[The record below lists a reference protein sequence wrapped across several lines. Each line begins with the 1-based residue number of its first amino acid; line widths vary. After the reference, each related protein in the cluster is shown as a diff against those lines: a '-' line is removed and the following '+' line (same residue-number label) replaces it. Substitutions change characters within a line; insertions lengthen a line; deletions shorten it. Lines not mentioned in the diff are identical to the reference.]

1 MRTSL
6 LGLSLIACLTAC
18 EMGDEFEPEIG
29 EEEIGEEELGVEEL
43 GVEELESI
51 PCPSG
56 WDRHR
61 VNQDQA
67 SVRGISPCDGINH
80 VAYIPRGTLVCH
92 AHQGWITCP
101 SGTRWASTYVD
112 GWGSNGPWQVRVG
125 ALTSH

>member
-6 LGLSLIACLTAC
+6 VGLSLIACLTAC
-18 EMGDEFEPEIG
+18 ELSDEFEPDEIG
-29 EEEIGEEELGVEEL
+29 EEEIGGEQVGEEELEL
-43 GVEELESI
+43 I
-51 PCPSG
+51 ACPSG
-56 WDRHR
+56 WQRHR

-67 SVRGISPCDGINH
+67 SVRGISPCDGNH

-101 SGTRWASTYVD
+101 NGTRWASTYVD